1 MTYYLANLTQE
12 RLQEVL
18 RYEPETGHFYWK
30 VRPSNRTDMGKRA
43 GYVGTWGYHIISVD
57 AVKYRANRLAWLYM
71 TGEWPKDQVDHINC
85 DRGDDRWENLRA
97 ATLRQNR
104 FNCLPRKDSRTGV
117 VGVSENKAFSTFT
130 AYIKIKGRKKNLG
143 TYASI
148 EEAAQARKNF
158 AQAIHGEFF
167 RPS

>member
-1 MTYYLANLTQE
+1 MTYYLANLTQQ

-43 GYVGTWGYHIISVD
+43 GYVGPWGYHVISVD

-71 TGEWPKDQVDHINC
+71 TGAWPKDQVDHINC

-97 ATLRQNR
+97 ATIRQNR

-117 VGVSENKAFSTFT
+117 VGVTKVGRRYA
-130 AYIKIKGRKKNLG
+130 AYIKVRGVVHRLGRFD
-143 TYASI
+143 TIEDAAS
-148 EEAAQARKNF
+148 ARKNF
-158 AQAIHGEFF
+158 AENIHGEFF
-167 RPS
+167 RSS